1 MLSDEE
7 LLIFHQSVDRVRRV
21 AARSLGQLA
30 DAGRAVDFVANLHR
44 GLDQVAARA
53 AQVGPVP
60 DCRAGCAYCCHVRVE
75 ATDPEIFYIARRV
88 RKWPAAQLA
97 DLLAKLRGCVAEQ
110 RAGSGDTRQ
119 ACAFLVDERCSIY
132 EVRPASC
139 RKAHS
144 LSVKQCETFAPEITQ
159 NLKLLVDAEALMAG
173 TAAAYR
179 EVGLP
184 ASPRELL
191 AAVLAALTDASTE
204 VRWYRGEAV
213 L

>member
-75 ATDPEIFYIARRV
+75 ATDLCGRFSGRIV
-88 RKWPAAQLA
+88 RDVDPRAKAPA
-97 DLLAKLRGCVAEQ
+97 
-110 RAGSGDTRQ
+110 
-119 ACAFLVDERCSIY
+119 
-132 EVRPASC
+132 
-139 RKAHS
+139 
-144 LSVKQCETFAPEITQ
+144 
-159 NLKLLVDAEALMAG
+159 
-173 TAAAYR
+173 
-179 EVGLP
+179 
-184 ASPRELL
+184 
-191 AAVLAALTDASTE
+191 
-204 VRWYRGEAV
+204 
-213 L
+213 